1 MIGASP
7 RSPHHRRGAALML
20 APACTDRRCRPPMRR
35 AERKSDRE
43 SATAIR
49 AKNWFWRAPMTREA
63 AERENFFIAKKR
75 DSESTQRTF
84 DRLKRAAMTSLDVDR
99 KM

>member
-1 MIGASP
+1 VRARAPIV
-7 RSPHHRRGAALML
+7 HHERPGIARCENRG
-20 APACTDRRCRPPMRR
+20 
-35 AERKSDRE
+35 RE
-43 SATAIR
+43 SAGAIR

-84 DRLKRAAMTSLDVDR
+84 DRLKRSAMTSLDVDR